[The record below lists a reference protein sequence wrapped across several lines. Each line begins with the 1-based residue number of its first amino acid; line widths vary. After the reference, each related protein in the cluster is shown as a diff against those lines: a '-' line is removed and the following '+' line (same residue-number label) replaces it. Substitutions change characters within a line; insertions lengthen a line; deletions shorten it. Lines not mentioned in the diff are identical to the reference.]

1 MPTYTIASTRQ
12 GFHYQD
18 LYAVLRFLTAYEE
31 NRREIVGFFVDFGY
45 DTVND
50 KSDDVLMQ
58 FRQPDDVIYSEL
70 YDIKTGDSFRT
81 NKGEVLKVVGEFIS
95 RRKQGAISPGDTT
108 SVVVSHDT
116 GRALAALRMHTSS
129 LRLGYKTTQKD
140 VVKNAIDYFKTHLPA
155 DCYDD
160 ADDLYESLKLIDF
173 IPAAPPLTVISGDAT
188 SDIRHTICA
197 KIEAIAGKLG
207 IENPNYNAFPKDILI
222 NNMLSI
228 IQSSAGSN
236 ENIVQRLKAAM
247 ENYYAR
253 CKTETPYMESGE
265 SGGLNKALKA
275 VRKVMSEFEA
285 NRPRPEVAP
294 DQQVE
299 GGMVS

>member
-1 MPTYTIASTRQ
+1 MPIYTIASTRQ
-12 GFHYQD
+12 GFYYQD
-18 LYAVLRFLTAYEE
+18 LYAILRFLTAYEE

-50 KSDDVLMQ
+50 KSDDVLMR

-70 YDIKTGDSFRT
+70 YDIKTGDSFRR

-95 RRKQGAISPGDTT
+95 RRKQGTIPPGDTT
-108 SVVVSHDT
+108 RVVVSHDT
-116 GRALAALRMHTSS
+116 GRALVALRTHTDS
-129 LRLGYKTTQKD
+129 LRLGYETTHKD
-140 VVKNAIDYFKTHLPA
+140 VVKNAIDYFKTHVPA
-155 DCYDD
+155 DYYND

-173 IPAAPPLTVISGDAT
+173 IPAAPPLNVISGEAMNDV
-188 SDIRHTICA
+188 RYTICA
-197 KIEAIAGKLG
+197 KIEVIAGKLG

-222 NNMLSI
+222 NDMLSI

-236 ENIVQRLKAAM
+236 KNIVQPLKAAM

-265 SGGLNKALKA
+265 SGGLNKALTA

-285 NRPRPEVAP
+285 SRPNPEVAP

-299 GGMVS
+299 GGVVS